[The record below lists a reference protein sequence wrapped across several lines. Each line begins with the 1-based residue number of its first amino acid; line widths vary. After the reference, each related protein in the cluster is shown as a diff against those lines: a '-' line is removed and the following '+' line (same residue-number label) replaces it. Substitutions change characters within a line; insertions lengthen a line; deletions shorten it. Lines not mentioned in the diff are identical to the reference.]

1 MAPKSLTPA
10 QAGRL
15 AKAALD
21 NAQALID
28 EAELLLA
35 ADRHPRALVLAVLA
49 GEEFGKAITCASV
62 FILNPDDAP
71 GWKQFWD
78 QWRRHDWKLERALGE
93 LADMMVFRTSG
104 TDVGATDALWER
116 LWAEVPEGARNWN
129 QWKQGGL
136 YVDFRNGEVSVPR
149 EVIDA
154 DKAHRVVEAIGAVIR
169 DFTGRFR
176 AANVQELFERVG
188 PQISDLMAT
197 LLEGRETGDWGASRV
212 ALEDFLRR
220 HAPTDDDLERQRR
233 IQGLFGDATTSDSN
247 PECR

>member
-1 MAPKSLTPA
+1 MAPRSLTLP

-15 AKAALD
+15 AAAALD

-62 FILNPDDAP
+62 FSLSPDDAP
-71 GWKQFWD
+71 GWQQFWD

-93 LADMMVFRTSG
+93 LADMMVFRTSE
-104 TDVGATDALWER
+104 TDVEAVDALWER

-136 YVDFRNGEVSVPR
+136 YVDFCSGEVRIPR
-149 EVIDA
+149 EVTDA
-154 DKAHRVVEAIGAVIR
+154 DKAHRVVEAVGAVIR

-176 AANVQELFERVG
+176 AANFQELFERVG
-188 PQISDLMAT
+188 PQIRDLMTA
-197 LLEGRETGDWGASRV
+197 LMQGRDTGDWDASRV

-220 HAPTDDDLERQRR
+220 HAPTGDDLERQRR
-233 IQGLFGDATTSDSN
+233 VQGLFGDATTSDSN
-247 PECR
+247 PERR